1 MFIDSV
7 YLVRFLVW
15 GAVILFGWSAV
26 AALLKSDLFAPFLA
40 KWRGISRFQKGM
52 IVSVL
57 LAVTAWA
64 GIKPGIGGDGGDDT
78 GGSSTNDV
86 TQVEGDAGTNE
97 ELRVESEELDG
108 LLGTEGGLQGLDGSE
123 QGLTSTT
130 LNSSLPTS
138 RIGRSR
144 SATTS

>member
-26 AALLKSDLFAPFLA
+26 AALLKTDLFAPLLV
-40 KWRGISRFQKGM
+40 KWRGMSRFQKGM

-64 GIKPGIGGDGGDDT
+64 G
-78 GGSSTNDV
+78 
-86 TQVEGDAGTNE
+86 
-97 ELRVESEELDG
+97 DG
-108 LLGTEGGLQGLDGSE
+108 LGKDRCDQGRADQGVRELQNRLCAPSE
-123 QGLTSTT
+123 RRHD
-130 LNSSLPTS
+130 LPDS
-138 RIGRSR
+138 GRSR
-144 SATTS
+144 GETRT